1 MIIDPWGKILAK
13 AGSKEEILS
22 TTVDFDQINI
32 TRKKNPINNSSL
44 IGFELIVNFQIIFLQ
59 CLLKCL

>member
-22 TTVDFDQINI
+22 TVDFDQINI
-32 TRKKNPINNSSL
+32 TRKKIPSTTHR
-44 IGFELIVNFQIIFLQ
+44 
-59 CLLKCL
+59 

>member
-32 TRKKNPINNSSL
+32 TRKKIPSTTHR
-44 IGFELIVNFQIIFLQ
+44 
-59 CLLKCL
+59 